1 MRIRLDMD
9 SPFIV
14 VIFRRD
20 RFMAERYWLVL
31 PNGGR
36 QLIDPGQFD
45 IDALLETARRIG
57 GRLVV
62 EAPSGTSVA
71 EQPATRDPRRF
82 EPPVSALAPLF
93 RDRLRR
99 IYHCQVDFETDMNIR
114 PTARMLGGYYRRR
127 RLVRIYTHDTHTGR
141 RSMEELFDTYL
152 HEVAHHLEY
161 TEHIRFDAE
170 ACQRVRGMMH
180 SPLFWK
186 ILGHLKQRW
195 AALQSGEA

>member
-1 MRIRLDMD
+1 
-9 SPFIV
+9 
-14 VIFRRD
+14 
-20 RFMAERYWLVL
+20 MAERYWLVL

-62 EAPSGTSVA
+62 EAPSATA
-71 EQPATRDPRRF
+71 PTAATAQTLTRDPRRF
-82 EPPVSALAPLF
+82 EPPISALGLLF

-99 IYHCQVDFETDMNIR
+99 IYHCQVEFETDMNTR
-114 PTARMLGGYYRRR
+114 PTARMLGGYYRKR
-127 RLVRIYTHDTHTGR
+127 RLVRIYTHDVLTGR
-141 RSMEELFDTYL
+141 RPMEDLFDTYL

-161 TEHIRFDAE
+161 TEHLRFDAE
-170 ACQRVRGMMH
+170 ECQRVKGTMH

-186 ILGHLKQRW
+186 ILGHLKARW
-195 AALQSGEA
+195 AKLQSPDA